1 MRFGMLR
8 GFLCLSLLLTASF
21 ASAQREF
28 GFDNRKSSGQP
39 YLKPEETVAQMQ
51 IADGFEV
58 KLFAAE
64 PQLVNPIA
72 MTVDEKGRVWVV
84 ECFEY
89 PKRTQKG
96 QMPRD
101 RIKILEDTDGDGVC
115 DKVTIFAEGKQFP
128 KPFDLA
134 SGIEVGN
141 GGVYL
146 GAPPYLWF
154 IKDTN
159 GDDKADQFDILLE
172 GFGSQDTH
180 ETLNTFNWGPDGKL
194 YGLHGVFT
202 YSEVKPT
209 QADGPATR
217 MNGAMWS
224 YDPRTKK
231 FSTFAE
237 GTSNP
242 WGCDYRNTDGQY
254 ILCCCVIPHLF
265 HLTPGGV
272 YKRQAGQSFNPY
284 VYSYL
289 NEICDHTFHKES
301 GWAHAGLISLD
312 TPIMP
317 EAWRSSVI
325 FGSIH
330 GTSIKRNI
338 LKPNGSTYTASRG
351 DDFLQSKDKNFRPI
365 NLRWGPNGEIYC
377 IDWHDQNPCHQA
389 AAESWDYDRGRVYR
403 FQTKGLK
410 TKKAADL
417 SKKETTELRKLA
429 VGDPNPY
436 VKRTALR
443 LLAERAEGPAKIKL
457 LDEKEEAPIKFDSI
471 DEVFVE
477 NAGRRLSQHSSSV
490 TSRIIKGAKDSKPE
504 VRGWIYRLLLDKE
517 IKESDAEQRD
527 LLTALAVA
535 SFAEPSV
542 IVRRDLASGILP
554 HAKSKEGQCLVQV
567 LMQRSEDVNDP
578 VMPQLLWLGFELG
591 LATNPMEQLALLRDD
606 YPGNKLVVQRILP
619 LAVRRLAASEKQ
631 RLEDL
636 IEFVLESKDKS
647 VRLAALDGLVLALQG
662 RQVDAPANWKRLG
675 EALAKEAD
683 SLFAPLVAKLG
694 VSFRDREAMAKAIQV
709 ARDEKTPRPNR
720 VEAIRALGLARP
732 TEALG
737 VLQQLATD
745 PQAEPEVRVE
755 SLRALSGF
763 EAPQLAKELLSGWK
777 ELNPQ
782 LKNEVVNLLAARK
795 EWAKELLGEVGAN
808 RVARTELTDNIVL
821 RIQGYNDK
829 DLNAQIEKV
838 WGRLRKTPAELEAV
852 IQKMRGELSKGNASF
867 ERGRGVFENQ
877 CAKCHK
883 FDGKGSEVGPNIE
896 GAGRDV
902 EYLLT
907 NVLDPN
913 RVIGSPYFMRTVF
926 LDSGVSHAGV
936 LVGEDDQTLTLK
948 MENSVVKTFTKKE
961 IEKVQVQEKSLMP
974 EGLSN
979 NMTVQDFRD
988 LVRYLMANPF
998 VTEVRVGDATPLVGP
1013 DGRIALPDSGS
1024 VTVSAQ
1030 VKVREAT
1037 AMPLTLGIKRDATLR
1052 VNDQKVE
1059 LKGSG
1064 KDAAPDQIRTEIKLL
1079 PGVNTIT
1086 VHYEPKGKGEA
1097 VYLRLIDPDRKVSY
1111 AEPRPKK

>member
-8 GFLCLSLLLTASF
+8 RFLCLALLVPLTASF

-28 GFDNRKSSGQP
+28 GFDNRKASGQP
-39 YLKPEETVAQMQ
+39 YLKPEETVAKMQ
-51 IADGFEV
+51 VADGFEV
-58 KLFAAE
+58 KLFAGE

-101 RIKILEDTDGDGVC
+101 RIKILEDTDGDGAC
-115 DKVTIFAEGKQFP
+115 DKVTIFAEGKDFP

-154 IKDTN
+154 LQDTN
-159 GDDKADQFDILLE
+159 GDDKADKFEILLE

-202 YSEVKPT
+202 VSDVKPV
-209 QADGPATR
+209 QADGPAMRVTAALW
-217 MNGAMWS
+217 N

-265 HLTPGGV
+265 HMTPGGV
-272 YKRQAGQSFNPY
+272 YKRQAGQSLNPY
-284 VYSYL
+284 AYSYL

-301 GWAHAGLISLD
+301 GWAHAGLVSLD
-312 TPIMP
+312 TPLMP

-389 AAESWDYDRGRVYR
+389 AADSWDYERGRVYR

-410 TKKAADL
+410 TKKASDL
-417 SKKETTELRKLA
+417 NQLKESELRTLA
-429 VGDPNPY
+429 LSDPNPY
-436 VKRTALR
+436 VQRTALR
-443 LLAERAEGPAKIKL
+443 LLFERSMDPSKL
-457 LDEKEEAPIKFDSI
+457 KEPTRKAALQVKFNSI
-471 DEVFVE
+471 HEVFVE
-477 NAGRRLSQHSSSV
+477 NAGMPLHQHGEQITSQL
-490 TSRIIKGAKDSKPE
+490 IEGAKDAKPE
-504 VRGWIYRLLLDKE
+504 VRGWVYRFLLEGDRPDPKTLQ
-517 IKESDAEQRD
+517 S
-527 LLTALAVA
+527 LAAHVEK
-535 SFAEPSV
+535 EPSEV
-542 IVRRDLASGILP
+542 VRRDLASAVLK
-554 HAKSKEGQCLVQV
+554 HAKTDGGAALLHA
-567 LMQRSEDVNDP
+567 LMLHYEDVKDP
-578 VMPQLLWLGFELG
+578 VIPQLLWLGFES
-591 LATNPMEQLALLRDD
+591 R
-606 YPGNKLVVQRILP
+606 LVSNIESELEWLKANAPRNNLVTERIIP
-619 LAVRRLAASEKQ
+619 QTMRRLVATGKT
-631 RLEDL
+631 EDL
-636 IEFVLESKDKS
+636 ERAIRFVLETRVVS
-647 VRLAALDGLVLALQG
+647 VRIAALEGLTQALQN
-662 RQVDAPANWKRLG
+662 RQVDAPPSWKSLA
-675 EALAKEAD
+675 ETLAKEAD
-683 SLFAPLVAKLG
+683 SRFEPLVAKLG
-694 VSFRDREAMAKAIQV
+694 VSFRDREAINRAIRV
-709 ARDEKTPRPNR
+709 VKDEKSTKLNR
-720 VEAIRALGLARP
+720 LEAIRALGSARP
-732 TEALG
+732 KEAFDL
-737 VLQQLATD
+737 LKQLATSTKSD
-745 PQAEPEVRVE
+745 SDIRVE

-763 EAPQLAKELLSGWK
+763 DSPQLAKELLTGWK

-782 LKNEVVNLLAARK
+782 LKNEVITLLAGRK
-795 EWAKELLGEVGAN
+795 EWAKELLSAVGAN

-829 DLNAQIEKV
+829 DLNSQIEKV
-838 WGRLRKTPAELEAV
+838 WGRIRKTPAELEAV
-852 IQKMRGELSKGNASF
+852 IQKMRGELFKGNASF
-867 ERGRGVFENQ
+867 ERGRLVFENQ

-907 NVLDPN
+907 NILDPN
-913 RVIGSPYFMRTVF
+913 RVIGSPYFMRTIF

-948 MENSVVKTFTKKE
+948 MENSVVKTFAKKE
-961 IEKVQVQEKSLMP
+961 IEKIQVQEKSLMP
-974 EGLSN
+974 EGLAN
-979 NMTVQDFRD
+979 NMTVENFRD
-988 LVRYLMANPF
+988 LVRYVMANPF
-998 VTEVRVGDATPLVGP
+998 ITEVRVGKATPIVGP
-1013 DGRIALPDSGS
+1013 DGRITLPDSGM
-1024 VTVSAQ
+1024 TTILAQ
-1030 VKVREAT
+1030 VKVAD
-1037 AMPLTLGIKRDATLR
+1037 AMTLPLAFGIKGNATLQI
-1052 VNDQKVE
+1052 NDQKME

-1064 KDAAPDQIRTEIKLL
+1064 KDAAPDQARTEIQLR
-1079 PGVNTIT
+1079 PGVNTIAID
-1086 VHYEPKGKGEA
+1086 YQPKGKGEA
-1097 VYLRLIDPDRKVSY
+1097 VYLRLLDPDRKVTY
-1111 AEPRPKK
+1111 LAPGTKN